1 MRPPG
6 PPPDQP
12 NLTIRAAD
20 RPLPAESRVSPTPAP
35 RTDADRRSPHH
46 FGRTADSSSRSVWIR
61 GTMPSPIG
69 DGAAR
74 PEGVHLGHM
83 AHDRRTS
90 QPLVLWLIGVQ
101 AANAA
106 FDAIALYPIG
116 QSTRLGKRAKQ
127 WAKDDLDRLGFPERF
142 RFVFPIVKAGSVGGL
157 LLGLR
162 WRALGRL
169 TGAAVVTYFVAAL
182 GFHARAKDPV
192 LKYVPAAGM
201 LGWSSLA
208 LRSMTSP
215 GASR

>member
-1 MRPPG
+1 MVIPG
-6 PPPDQP
+6 PAVLIVTQRLAFRTYRKHPASRRIPR
-12 NLTIRAAD
+12 LTVIAAYLA
-20 RPLPAESRVSPTPAP
+20 RPGST
-35 RTDADRRSPHH
+35 
-46 FGRTADSSSRSVWIR
+46 
-61 GTMPSPIG
+61 G

-74 PEGVHLGHM
+74 SEGVHLGHM
-83 AHDRRTS
+83 AHEPRRS
-90 QPLVLWLIGVQ
+90 QRLVVWLIGMQ

-127 WAKDDLDRLGFPERF
+127 WAKDDLDHLGFPERF

-169 TGAAVVTYFVAAL
+169 TGAAVVTYFLAAL
-182 GFHARAKDPV
+182 GFHARAKDPA
-192 LKYVPAAGM
+192 LKYVPAVGM

-208 LRSMTSP
+208 LRSMTSRR
-215 GASR
+215 ASR